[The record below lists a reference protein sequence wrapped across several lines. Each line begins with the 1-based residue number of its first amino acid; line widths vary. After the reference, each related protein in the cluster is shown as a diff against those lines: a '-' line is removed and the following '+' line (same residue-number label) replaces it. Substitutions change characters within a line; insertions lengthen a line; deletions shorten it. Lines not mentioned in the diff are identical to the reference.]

1 MNRARH
7 QRLERLFTLLAER
20 AVFGLDREG
29 EQDLAELA
37 ATLPHIDTDCL
48 DRLAAALVL
57 ANLGSRLEPLS
68 ARLRQLV
75 RHRVWEL
82 TAPKWPAQAP
92 GP

>member
-7 QRLERLFTLLAER
+7 QRLERLFMLLADR
-20 AVFGLDREG
+20 AVFGLDREE

-37 ATLPHIDTDCL
+37 ADFPCIDTDCL
-48 DRLAAALVL
+48 DWLAAALAL
-57 ANLGSRLEPLS
+57 ANLESRLEPLP
-68 ARLRQLV
+68 AHLRHLV
-75 RHRVWEL
+75 RHRVCTL